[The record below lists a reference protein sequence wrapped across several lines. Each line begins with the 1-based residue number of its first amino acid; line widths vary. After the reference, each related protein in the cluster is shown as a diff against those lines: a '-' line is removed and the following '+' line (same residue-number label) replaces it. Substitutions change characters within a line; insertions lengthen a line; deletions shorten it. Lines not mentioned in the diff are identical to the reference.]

1 MKQSARIYFFHL
13 KANIHFNVTK
23 NYEGAWTLTK
33 LQRCNEEAV
42 VEVDIDVGDDDARVE
57 KSPKSEK
64 PHEI

>member
-1 MKQSARIYFFHL
+1 MKQSARIFFFHL
-13 KANIHFNVTK
+13 KVNIHCNVTK

-33 LQRCNEEAV
+33 LQSCNEEAV
-42 VEVDIDVGDDDARVE
+42 VGVDIDVGDDDARVE